1 MSELIEEN
9 VSKNY
14 IGTNIEVGRKWVSA
28 LGYEVV
34 VNAITAPGNN
44 ASHKVC
50 FSCKCGCERSFDAS
64 IGIFMSY
71 FSPAKSNKG
80 SKSNEQIL
88 SEYIA
93 SKAPEVQAEILG
105 TGTPIADTTKAPRL
119 YIEKPLIRGIHPYSF
134 RSGEWAV
141 ITDMVIVTG
150 VSGTK
155 RLNYMVMFDDGKVD
169 YWPVCDESNY
179 EIKAASE
186 VSDK

>member
-1 MSELIEEN
+1 MSELIEED
-9 VSKNY
+9 VSKDY
-14 IGTNIEVGRKWVSA
+14 VGTNIGVGRKWVSA
-28 LGYEVV
+28 LGSEVIV
-34 VNAITAPGNN
+34 RAITSPSNN
-44 ASHKVC
+44 APHKVYY
-50 FSCKCGCERSFDAS
+50 SYQCGLSFNMTIDSFMRSF
-64 IGIFMSY
+64 
-71 FSPAKSNKG
+71 SPTKSNKG

-105 TGTPIADTTKAPRL
+105 TGTPIVDTAKAPRL

-141 ITDMVIVTG
+141 ITDMVIVTS
-150 VSGTK
+150 VCGTK

-186 VSDK
+186 VSK

>member
-1 MSELIEEN
+1 MSELIEED
-9 VSKNY
+9 VSDNY
-14 IGTNIEVGRKWVSA
+14 VGTNIEVGRKWVSA
-28 LGYEVV
+28 LGSEVV
-34 VNAITAPGNN
+34 VNAITSPGNN
-44 ASHKVC
+44 ESHKVC
-50 FSCKCGCERSFDAS
+50 FSCKCGCERSFDVA
-64 IGIFMSY
+64 IGIFMRY

-119 YIEKPLIRGIHPYSF
+119 YIERPLIRGIHPYSF

-141 ITDMVIVTG
+141 ITDMVIVTS

>member
-1 MSELIEEN
+1 MSELIEED

-14 IGTNIEVGRKWVSA
+14 VGTNIEVGRKWVSA
-28 LGYEVV
+28 LGSEVIV
-34 VNAITAPGNN
+34 RAITSPGNN
-44 ASHKVC
+44 APHKVY
-50 FSCKCGCERSFDAS
+50 SSYQCGLSFNMTIDSFMRSF
-64 IGIFMSY
+64 
-71 FSPAKSNKG
+71 SPTKSNKAP
-80 SKSNEQIL
+80 KSNEQIL
-88 SEYIA
+88 SEYVA
-93 SKAPEVQAEILG
+93 SKPPEVQAEILG
-105 TGTPIADTTKAPRL
+105 TGEPFTDIAKQRRL
-119 YIEKPLIRGIHPYSF
+119 FIEKPLIRGTHPYSF

-141 ITDMVIVTG
+141 ITDMVIVTS

>member
-9 VSKNY
+9 VSANY
-14 IGTNIEVGRKWVSA
+14 VGTNIEVGREWVSA
-28 LGYEVV
+28 LGSEVV
-34 VNAITAPGNN
+34 VNAITSPGNN
-44 ASHKVC
+44 APHKVY
-50 FSCKCGCERSFDAS
+50 SSYQCGLLFNMTIDSFM
-64 IGIFMSY
+64 MS
-71 FSPAKSNKG
+71 FSPTKSNKG

-105 TGTPIADTTKAPRL
+105 TGTPIVDTAKAPRL

-141 ITDMVIVTG
+141 ITDMVIVTS